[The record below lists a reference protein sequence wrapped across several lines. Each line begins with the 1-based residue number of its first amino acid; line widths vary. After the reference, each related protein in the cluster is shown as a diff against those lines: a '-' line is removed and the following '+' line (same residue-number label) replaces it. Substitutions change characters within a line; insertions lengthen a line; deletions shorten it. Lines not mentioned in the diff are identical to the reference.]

1 VNKSQLADQVA
12 AKTEMSRREATD
24 AVDAVLATI
33 EESLTRGGEINITGF
48 GKFHVAQR
56 NARQGRNPRTGET
69 IQIQAARVP
78 RFTAGASLKSAV
90 KG

>member
-1 VNKSQLADQVA
+1 MNKSQLAEQVA

-24 AVDAVLATI
+24 AVEAVLATI

-78 RFTAGASLKSAV
+78 RFTAGASLKQAV
-90 KG
+90 NG

>member
-1 VNKSQLADQVA
+1 MNKSQLADQVA
-12 AKTEMSRREATD
+12 AKTDMSRREASD

-33 EESLTRGGEINITGF
+33 EESLTGGGEINITGF
-48 GKFHVAQR
+48 GKFHVAHR
-56 NARQGRNPRTGET
+56 GARQGRNPRTGEP

-90 KG
+90 NG